1 MVSVDIARIDTMVF
15 AESGTITLTTDAVQK
30 KWILAIT
37 RDDVDLA
44 RQIIH
49 DAPIA
54 ICSCELMEA
63 RLVFPRP
70 SDAIKQPTR
79 QLSVTS
85 YSPDTP
91 WCLAAVCDSRR
102 VMELLLEHGADL
114 LQVNSNGNNML
125 HVLAALASTGTEKEE
140 EEVISTARHIR
151 NIVKPDI
158 YSKLLLAENSD
169 GLRPLELASHVG
181 AFALFRFYFDTKGL
195 YITREDDHA
204 LYKIQYFD
212 ITEYI
217 TGVRFYQSPLNSL
230 LNVEKG
236 RVTTK
241 PVEETYLTDP
251 MRSWIAGICSV
262 NIPVV
267 VTWAIFRIAYICLF
281 LSCDVSVE
289 GECSGNTT
297 CDNQYAKSVSKGLN
311 NIWALLVVSVLIIV
325 IDFVDFIRYILI
337 RPRWLNRIVYDK
349 KRIGMTQLFYRVS
362 HFLAVFMVAIMAS
375 VALVDYY
382 RNRLSYDISGYGV
395 IAGVYGFVWSFLY
408 FFQFLPKFGH
418 YVMAVQ
424 RMLNDFINFAIL
436 FILFFLTYSV
446 GFYKLLSTTHSLPE
460 FETFYSSIYGTFRV
474 MLNMVD
480 FRTVSDDISTDVS
493 ALHITFTFMISILL
507 MNFLIATLSS
517 SYEHVMNYRK
527 LFVHMQILS
536 VSMIADGRFQTFL
549 PPLRNYLLRRY
560 FVHEKGRYFVCRF
573 TDMSKTHEHTS
584 HPTQ

>member
-1 MVSVDIARIDTMVF
+1 MAFVETGDIA
-15 AESGTITLTTDAVQK
+15 LTTDAVRT

-37 RDDVDLA
+37 RDNDEMA
-44 RQIIH
+44 RQILHDVPVAIH
-49 DAPIA
+49 
-54 ICSCELMEA
+54 SRELLEA
-63 RLVFPRP
+63 RLVFRRP
-70 SDAIKQPTR
+70 TDAIKQPTR

-140 EEVISTARHIR
+140 EDVISTARHIR

-158 YSKLLLAENSD
+158 YCKLLLTENSD
-169 GLRPLELASHVG
+169 GLRPLELAGHLG
-181 AFALFRFYFDTKGL
+181 AFALFRFYFDTKDL
-195 YITREDDHA
+195 YITREDDHT
-204 LYKIQYFD
+204 LYKIQYFE
-212 ITEYI
+212 ITEYV

-236 RVTTK
+236 RITTK
-241 PVEETYLTDP
+241 SVEETYLTDP
-251 MRSWIAGICSV
+251 MRSWVAGICSV

-267 VTWAIFRIAYICLF
+267 VIWAMFRIVYISFF
-281 LSCDVSVE
+281 LSCDVSIE
-289 GECSGNTT
+289 KECTGNMT
-297 CDNQYAKSVSKGLN
+297 CDNQYAQSVSKSLI
-311 NIWALLVVSVLIIV
+311 NIWVVLVISVLIIA
-325 IDFVDFIRYILI
+325 IDLVDFIRYILI
-337 RPRWLNRIVYDK
+337 RPRWLNRVVYDK
-349 KRIGMTQLFYRVS
+349 KRLGMTQLFYRIT
-362 HFLAVFMVAIMAS
+362 HFLSVFMVAIMTS

-408 FFQFLPKFGH
+408 FFQILPMFGH

-436 FILFFLTYSV
+436 FILFFVTYSV

-460 FETFYSSIYGTFRV
+460 FATFYSSIYGTFRV

-480 FRTVSDDISTDVS
+480 FRTVSDDISTDVY
-493 ALHITFTFMISILL
+493 ALHITFTFMIAILL

-549 PPLRNYLLRRY
+549 APLRNYLLRRY

-573 TDMSKTHEHTS
+573 TDMSKSVERTS
-584 HPTQ
+584 HPTQQP